1 MVVKKQ
7 HYVPQFY
14 LRGFSEMN
22 NDKVDI
28 YRKRDKKFITTNV
41 RSICYGKY
49 IYDLEDNTF
58 LKNFLELRSK
68 QFNLNVDV
76 EQLLKENPQYI
87 ETVFLNSLESES
99 SNIIN
104 RILKSSDGIIL
115 QNIEVKIKLLI
126 FFYNLHERSP
136 FKINR
141 YKKLHNHRKE
151 SYDRFSIPIRDQ
163 LVQKYSSDP
172 KESQIKNMISHYI
185 IKDHLDIATKYEW
198 TLGIANYTNLFISSD
213 NPANFIFMKEFCF
226 PISTTRAILIR
237 PKSPNQRNLY
247 LDKKNKKY
255 ITNFSDKSVFTSN
268 TCQDAENTMLIG
280 THESIKEYLSLVI
293 SLRENN
299 LDRLEE
305 SYK

>member
-28 YRKRDKKFITTNV
+28 YQKKNKRFITTNV
-41 RSICYGKY
+41 RSICYEKY

-58 LKNFLELRSK
+58 LKNYLELRSK
-68 QFNLNVDV
+68 HFNLNVDV

-87 ETVFLNSLESES
+87 ETVFLNSLESDS

-115 QNIEVKIKLLI
+115 QNIEVRIKLFI

-136 FKINR
+136 FKRKR
-141 YKKLHNHRKE
+141 YKNLHTQRKE
-151 SYDRFSIPIRDQ
+151 AYYRFPNPIRDQ
-163 LVQKYSSDP
+163 LVQKYLTDP
-172 KESQIKNMISHYI
+172 KESQIKNMISHYNI
-185 IKDHLDIATKYEW
+185 TNHLDLVTKYEW
-198 TLGIANYTNLFISSD
+198 TIGITDYTNLFISSD

-226 PISTTRAILIR
+226 PISTTKSILIR

-255 ITNFSDKSVFTSN
+255 ITNFTDKSVFTSN
-268 TCQDAENTMLIG
+268 AFQNAENTMLIG
-280 THESIKEYLSLVI
+280 NHESIKEHLSLVI
-293 SLRENN
+293 SLKEH
-299 LDRLEE
+299 
-305 SYK
+305 K